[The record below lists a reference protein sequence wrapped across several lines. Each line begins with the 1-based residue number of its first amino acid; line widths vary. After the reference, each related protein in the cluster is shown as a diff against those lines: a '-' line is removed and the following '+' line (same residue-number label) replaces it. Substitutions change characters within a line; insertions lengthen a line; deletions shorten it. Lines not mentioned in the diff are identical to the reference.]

1 MKRNF
6 YWVFVIIAFVISS
19 IVTAV
24 AQPSQLAKAK
34 YFRNNYIPIEIQD
47 GFVLDSVFC
56 TYSPSPSR
64 FNTFHFKYNSSG
76 QLIWEDDAG
85 VVVTTYI
92 DSTHGRP
99 RVINVY
105 HQVFSDNSY
114 IEKGLLFLQGMH
126 YVDSV
131 LKNIGSITYSY
142 DSNNRIVSVIGV
154 EENGDT
160 ANYKTYQY
168 NSSGNLTLF
177 YRGYTNGHGPST
189 VDSSIMK
196 YDSLGRLKSRLD
208 PLNGVGYFYE
218 YDSNGNAT
226 CTIGDVINQSI
237 IDTLQMHRFEYD
249 GSGREL
255 LDIWNSGTVDSLFYD
270 KVVFT
275 YDGSGKILS
284 IIDSSYAYYDGT
296 LYGHN
301 PYIFS
306 YNSDNNLDSC
316 VTGWSS
322 GYDDFR
328 PDGILLYDHYGNAF
342 FEWFESGFGSFKVFP
357 YYSKL
362 SSMGVTNSKNAPRD
376 FYISQNYPNP
386 FNPTTIINY
395 SVPTRTF
402 VSLKVFDILGRE
414 IKTLVNEE
422 KSAGNYSV
430 NFNGVNLSSG
440 VYFYSISAG
449 NFTQVKK
456 LILLK

>member
-1 MKRNF
+1 MKSNF
-6 YWVFVIIAFVISS
+6 YSVFVIIAFVITS
-19 IVTAV
+19 IVTSL
-24 AQPSQLAKAK
+24 AQPSQLAKAVN
-34 YFRNNYIPIEIQD
+34 FRNNYIPIEIQN

-56 TYSPSPSR
+56 NYSPGYSR

-76 QLIWEDDAG
+76 QLIWEDDLG
-85 VVVTTYI
+85 VVVLQSI
-92 DSTHGRP
+92 DSSHRP
-99 RVINVY
+99 VTKY
-105 HQVFSDNSY
+105 YQTFSDNSY
-114 IEKGLLFLQGMH
+114 NEKGLLSLQSMH

-131 LKNIGSITYSY
+131 LRNVGSRTYSY
-142 DSNNRIVSVIGV
+142 DINNRIVSFINV

-160 ANYKTYQY
+160 VSYTKYQY
-168 NSSGNLTLF
+168 NSSGNPTLF
-177 YRGYTNGHGPST
+177 YWGYTNGHGPSA
-189 VDSSIMK
+189 VDSSIME
-196 YDSLGRLKSRLD
+196 YDSLDRLKSRLD
-208 PLNGVGYFYE
+208 PLYGKGYFYK
-218 YDSNGNAT
+218 YDSNGNAI
-226 CTIGDVINQSI
+226 CTIGDVINLSI
-237 IDTLQMHRFEYD
+237 IDTLQVHRFEYD

-255 LDIWNSGTVDSLFYD
+255 LDIWNSGTVDSLFYE

-275 YDGSGKILS
+275 YDGSGKIFS

-296 LYGHN
+296 LYGHY

-322 GYDDFR
+322 GFGDFQ
-328 PDGILLYDHYGNAF
+328 PGGILLYDHYGNAF
-342 FEWFESGFGSFKVFP
+342 LERFESGVRGFKIFP
-357 YYSKL
+357 YYSNL
-362 SSMGVTNSKNAPRD
+362 SSTDVTKSKGTPRD

-414 IKTLVNEE
+414 VKTLVNEE
-422 KSAGNYSV
+422 ISAGNYSV
-430 NFNGVNLSSG
+430 NFNGANLSSG

-449 NFTQVKK
+449 IFKQVKK